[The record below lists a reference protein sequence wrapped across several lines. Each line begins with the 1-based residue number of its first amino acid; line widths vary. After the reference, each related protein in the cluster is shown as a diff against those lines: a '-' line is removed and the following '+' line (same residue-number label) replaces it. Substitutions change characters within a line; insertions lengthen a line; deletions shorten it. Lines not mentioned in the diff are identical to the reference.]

1 MLSVMLCNSSREL
14 KMLALQRRNIS
25 SYFFRSKTD
34 KQYKIKDSV
43 EPSYSII
50 YKAPMEMYL
59 AACNH
64 VTTAS
69 VFFVGAFAIYTY
81 MRRFEPLS
89 TEMVY
94 LQDSHELAGISE
106 ADTIYFA
113 IGLVVFCAMFRVIL
127 YKYPLRIY
135 KDQTK

>member
-1 MLSVMLCNSSREL
+1 MLSVMLRNSSREI

-25 SYFFRSKTD
+25 SFFRSKSE

-59 AACNH
+59 AACNQ
-64 VTTAS
+64 VTAAS
-69 VFFVGAFAIYTY
+69 VFFVGAFAIYAYT
-81 MRRFEPLS
+81 RRFEPLS
-89 TEMVY
+89 TEVTFIEGT
-94 LQDSHELAGISE
+94 SNLAGISE
-106 ADTIYFA
+106 ADTTYFA
-113 IGLVVFCAMFRVIL
+113 IGLVVICAMFRVIL

-135 KDQTK
+135 RDQTK

>member
-1 MLSVMLCNSSREL
+1 MLSVMLRNSSKEL

-25 SYFFRSKTD
+25 SYFFRSRTD

-50 YKAPMEMYL
+50 YKAPMELYL

-64 VTTAS
+64 ITTAS
-69 VFFVGAFAIYTY
+69 VLVVGAFATYTY
-81 MRRFEPLS
+81 TRRFEPLS
-89 TEMVY
+89 TEMVF
-94 LQDSHELAGISE
+94 LQDSNELAGISE

-113 IGLVVFCAMFRVIL
+113 IGLVVICAMFRAIL

-135 KDQTK
+135 RDQTK